1 MYHVT
6 KCSHTKPWTITDT
19 LLQHKQW
26 KGTQFRTYP
35 TKDSLRAADTLAKA
49 KLRDLLHHI
58 TTHET
63 VFSKAAGK
71 IFKRFS

>member
-1 MYHVT
+1 M
-6 KCSHTKPWTITDT
+6 KCSHTKPWTFTDT
-19 LLQHKQW
+19 LLQPKQW
-26 KGTQFRTYP
+26 KRDIKFGTYP

-63 VFSKAAGK
+63 VLSKAAGK